1 MNIKT
6 ISFQYERRFKI
17 SERESANFEAGIWA
31 DTIEGEDDPHTC
43 MDELRT
49 FTRDAV
55 RAEASKLMAS
65 LLRRNGEVESSY
77 LREFILAAAQMQP
90 EELGLFLYQV
100 NRRLGEL
107 SAEDRA
113 LVKQIVEDLQIK
125 LENEAES

>member
-6 ISFQYERRFKI
+6 ISFKYERKFRTAEYEGT
-17 SERESANFEAGIWA
+17 SFEANVWA
-31 DTIEGEDDPHTC
+31 DIVEDEDDPQTC
-43 MDELRT
+43 ITQLRD
-49 FTRDAV
+49 FTRGAV

-65 LLRRNGEVESSY
+65 LLRHNGEVESSY
-77 LREFILAAAQMQP
+77 LREFILAAAAMQP

-113 LVKQIVEDLQIK
+113 LVKQVVEDLQIK
-125 LENEAES
+125 LESENV

>member
-1 MNIKT
+1 MKIKT
-6 ISFQYERRFKI
+6 ISFEYDRKLNLQNF
-17 SERESANFEAGIWA
+17 ESAGLKCSVWADVEFDDDPQAGINQ
-31 DTIEGEDDPHTC
+31 
-43 MDELRT
+43 LRD

-77 LREFILAAAQMQP
+77 LREFILAAAAMQP

-113 LVKQIVEDLQIK
+113 LVKQVVEDLQIK
-125 LENEAES
+125 LESENV